1 MMKHTAASGVLVAC
15 VALAPGFVATGSAAP
30 IVQHDMLPA
39 TSGIVQVH
47 GGGHGH
53 GHGGGGHGHGG
64 GHHGGGGH
72 GHGGGHHGGGG
83 HHYDGHYGYYGYYDY
98 GPSYYYGGDT
108 YGECRSLRRRAVRT
122 GSRYWWRRYRDCVDG
137 Y

>member
-1 MMKHTAASGVLVAC
+1 MMKQTAASVVLLAC
-15 VALAPGFVATGSAAP
+15 VALTPGFVTAGSAAP
-30 IVQHDMLPA
+30 IVQHNMLPT
-39 TSGIVQVH
+39 TSSFVQVH

-53 GHGGGGHGHGG
+53 GHGGGGHGY
-64 GHHGGGGH
+64 
-72 GHGGGHHGGGG
+72 GGGHHGGGG
-83 HHYDGHYGYYGYYDY
+83 HHYDGHYGSYGYYDY

-122 GSRYWWRRYRDCVDG
+122 GSRYLWRRYRDCVDG

>member
-1 MMKHTAASGVLVAC
+1 MMKHTAASGLLVAC

-53 GHGGGGHGHGG
+53 GHGGGGH
-64 GHHGGGGH
+64 
-72 GHGGGHHGGGG
+72 
-83 HHYDGHYGYYGYYDY
+83 HYDGHYGYYGYYDY
-98 GPSYYYGGDT
+98 GPLYYYGGDT